1 MKKQVCH
8 KEEEKENTMT
18 TVKQEAQKII

>member
-1 MKKQVCH
+1 MA
-8 KEEEKENTMT
+8 